1 MMDGAA
7 RVKVSQ
13 ERLMHYTGF
22 SINKIT
28 SGTQA
33 LEAYGLISVIHHRK
47 KVSRD
52 DYDIEGG
59 KGGRVTSGTDTTSV
73 PGITARPTRRRR
85 RAKNPDNMTARAN
98 EYWLLKP
105 GPPTLFSDVADPLLM
120 EMRREPLMV
129 GGQINVL
136 PANRI
141 RYFSYPSCVITKCN
155 ERWSLAHLTGSEI
168 RLYFSLCWL
177 SARDHRRRGNVL
189 DIDVAEL
196 RRLSGLRSPKTLN
209 KALDSLQY
217 DRRLIQ
223 IWPTDV
229 PQVNGESKPIRLEL
243 CDPLTGNPIVQD
255 ADPRNHPANYRYR
268 GRRKRPSLNIFS
280 PEEIEAAI
288 CAANTRRGQT
298 TSHRP
303 NGELMLRCPF
313 HDDDTP
319 SLSASTRKNGCWFC
333 HGCKRGGTVF
343 ELLAGLNGTGISE
356 AIKSLAATKGIDVE
370 YQDPDAGA
378 TIYQYKTEDGK
389 KILKEV
395 LVHVKNEKKVFI
407 QRRPGPPGYGYI
419 CNADGVSPSL
429 YHVELLK
436 EATMV
441 CMVEGEKDADTVTN
455 LELGN
460 WQQKV
465 VGVTSG
471 GSASWRPEFAKHLK
485 GKEVI
490 LMPDDDEAGERYAD
504 AVAVSLMAEGI
515 EYREVK
521 FGDVGCKDVSDFLLK
536 HSVMELAERMGLA
549 PSCVPG
555 RHHPMVDT
563 EITP

>member
-1 MMDGAA
+1 
-7 RVKVSQ
+7 
-13 ERLMHYTGF
+13 MHYTGF

-33 LEAYGLISVIHHRK
+33 LEAYGLISVLHCRK
-47 KVSRD
+47 QADRY
-52 DYDIEGG
+52 DYDSEDGEEG
-59 KGGRVTSGTDTTSV
+59 VMTSGIDGTSL
-73 PGITARPTRRRR
+73 PAIEATPTRRRR

-105 GPPTLFSDVADPLLM
+105 GPPTLFSDVGDPLLM

-141 RYFSYPSCVITKCN
+141 RYFSYPTCIITSCD

-168 RLYFSLCWL
+168 RLYFCLCWL
-177 SARDHRRRGNVL
+177 SARDHRRPENV
-189 DIDVAEL
+189 IDTDTSEL
-196 RRLSGLRSPKTLN
+196 RRLSGMRSPKTLS
-209 KALDSLQY
+209 KALDGLQY

-229 PQVNGESKPIRLEL
+229 PHVNGESKPIRLEL

-288 CAANTRRGQT
+288 CAANTRRGQAT
-298 TSHRP
+298 THRP
-303 NGELMLRCPF
+303 NGELMMKCPF

-319 SLSASTRKNGCWFC
+319 SLSASTRKNGSWYC
-333 HGCKRGGTVF
+333 HGCKRKGTVF
-343 ELLAGLNGTGISE
+343 ELLAGLNGTTFGE
-356 AIKSLAATKGIDVE
+356 AIESLAATKGIDIE

-378 TIYQYKTEDGK
+378 TIYQYKTTDGK
-389 KILKEV
+389 RILKEV
-395 LVHVKNEKKVFI
+395 LVRMKNGEKVFT

-419 CNADGVSPSL
+419 CDAVGVPPSL
-429 YHVELLK
+429 YHAELL
-436 EATMV
+436 EFASTV
-441 CMVEGEKDADTVTN
+441 CIVEGEKDADTVTN

-460 WQQKV
+460 WQQRV

-490 LMPDDDEAGERYAD
+490 LMPDDDEAGERYAE
-504 AVAVSLMAEGI
+504 AVAASLMAEGI
-515 EYREVK
+515 EYRQVK

-536 HSVMELAERMGLA
+536 HSVVELAERMGLD

-555 RHHPMVDT
+555 GHHPMVDT